1 MTVESANSAR
11 RTQPSRRRTLA
22 TALGIVALGL
32 LSVVVLV
39 ATRPRPARAVLD
51 RPDPRVSVR
60 ALEARSGIIAV
71 EGSGTIRPKAEISLS
86 PQVGGRVVRLSPAL
100 ASGGAFEAGDVLMV
114 IEQASYE
121 NAVAIARADVAQ
133 RRVDIALAGQEQVV
147 AREEYRMLR
156 ARLGA
161 ESAPDT
167 SLATRLALREPQ
179 VEAARAALARAE
191 AQLADAELSLARTV
205 LRAPFNGRVR
215 SESVDL
221 GQNVAPGQSV
231 AQLFETDEVEMVV
244 SLSAADAALIEGL
257 WQKQAG
263 DERVRIPAVVRS
275 DFAGERYEWGGYVD
289 RVEGVLDPTTRTIN
303 AVVRVPEPFAAAGRP
318 PLLIGSYA
326 RAFIDARHVEGY
338 YALPRP
344 ALREGETVWVVSDE
358 ATLTS
363 APVDVIQEMGD
374 TVYFLTE
381 LPEGARIVTSDLAIM
396 TEGMAVSADD
406 GGER

>member
-1 MTVESANSAR
+1 MTPEHDNTASPAGA
-11 RTQPSRRRTLA
+11 SRRRSLV
-22 TALGIVALGL
+22 TALAIVALGI

-39 ATRPRPARAVLD
+39 ATRPRPARAKLD

-60 ALEARSGIIAV
+60 PLEARSGIIAV

-86 PQVGGRVVRLSPAL
+86 PQVGGRVVRMSPAL
-100 ASGGAFEAGDVLMV
+100 TSGGAFRAGEVLMV

-121 NAVAIARADVAQ
+121 NAVHIARADVAQ
-133 RRVDIALAGQEQVV
+133 RRVDIALAEQEQVV

-156 ARLGA
+156 ARLGT

-167 SLATRLALREPQ
+167 VLATRLALREPQ

-191 AQLADAELSLARTV
+191 AQLADAELNLKRTIV
-205 LRAPFNGRVR
+205 RAPFNGRVR
-215 SESVDL
+215 SESVDV
-221 GQNVAPGQSV
+221 GQNLTPGQSV
-231 AQLFETDEVEMVV
+231 AQLFETDEVEMVA
-244 SLSAADAALIEGL
+244 SLSAADAALVEGL
-257 WQKQAG
+257 WQKMAG

-275 DFAGERYEWGGYVD
+275 DFGGERYEWEGYVD

-303 AVVRVPEPFAAAGRP
+303 AVVRVPQPFASEGRP
-318 PLLIGSYA
+318 PLLIGSYV
-326 RAFIDARHVEGY
+326 RALIDARHVEDY

-344 ALREGETVWVVSDE
+344 ALREGETVWVVSDD
-358 ATLTS
+358 ATLAS
-363 APVDVIQEMGD
+363 AHVDIIQEMGD

-396 TEGMAVSADD
+396 TEGMTVSADE
-406 GGER
+406 GGEG